1 LAGALSRCTKSAMVI
16 VLGNSIA
23 LYNPSVRIAEEFSLL
38 DVMTGGRFIA
48 GSPLGLPSVWER

>member
-1 LAGALSRCTKSAMVI
+1 MVI